1 MRRTTPL
8 QAGVAATLLPF
19 LLVLF
24 FTWARTGA
32 AAGVVALFGRA
43 ELFPPTAL
51 LCAQSLA
58 AAYGRHPARR
68 DDRWAAR
75 VGICWITFG
84 FCCVGYVV
92 PYAGGTSGVS
102 ARLAWTSLVFF
113 TGSVRLGLTMT
124 TVEPTGGGSTCN
136 S

>member
-8 QAGVAATLLPF
+8 LAGVAATLLPF

-51 LCAQSLA
+51 LCAQALT
-58 AAYGRHPARR
+58 AAYSVAPTAR
-68 DDRWAAR
+68 DDQWALR
-75 VGICWITFG
+75 VGACWATFG
-84 FCCVGYVV
+84 FCCVGYAV
-92 PYAGGTSGVS
+92 PYSAGTSGAS
-102 ARLAWTSLVFF
+102 ARVAWISLVLFA
-113 TGSVRLGLTMT
+113 GSVRLGVHAV
-124 TVEPTGGGSTCN
+124 TVEPTGGGTTC
-136 S
+136 SS

>member
-8 QAGVAATLLPF
+8 LAGVAATLLPF

-51 LCAQSLA
+51 LCAQALA
-58 AAYGRHPARR
+58 AAYGVEPAAR
-68 DDRWAAR
+68 DDRWAVR
-75 VGICWITFG
+75 VGLCWAAAG
-84 FCCVGYVV
+84 VCCVGYTV
-92 PYAGGTSGVS
+92 PFAAAPGAS
-102 ARLAWTSLVFF
+102 ARLAWSGLVLF
-113 TGSVRLGLTMT
+113 TGCVRLGLSMV
-124 TVEPTGGGSTCN
+124 TVEPTEGGTACS

>member
-8 QAGVAATLLPF
+8 LAGVAATLLPF

-58 AAYGRHPARR
+58 AAYGVEPAAR
-68 DDRWAAR
+68 DDRWAVR
-75 VGICWITFG
+75 VGLCWLHCACG
-84 FCCVGYVV
+84 CVGYVV
-92 PYAGGTSGVS
+92 PYAGATGAA
-102 ARLAWTSLVFF
+102 ARLAWF
-113 TGSVRLGLTMT
+113 SVAMFAASVPLALATLRLA
-124 TVEPTGGGSTCN
+124 PTGGGTTCC

>member
-1 MRRTTPL
+1 
-8 QAGVAATLLPF
+8 VAATLLPF

-58 AAYGRHPARR
+58 AAYGVHPDGR
-68 DDRWAAR
+68 DKRWAVR
-75 VGICWITFG
+75 VGACWAAAGI
-84 FCCVGYVV
+84 CCVGYAV
-92 PYAGGTSGVS
+92 PYAAGIGGVS
-102 ARLAWTSLVFF
+102 ARLAWSSLVLF

-124 TVEPTGGGSTCN
+124 SAEPTGGGSTCN